1 MLLLHVASPGLVAL
15 HAHPAA
21 TTRAR
26 PVRMQVQ
33 SPERSSSVADMS
45 SAMAGM
51 REQLAADEQTSAL
64 ISALRGTNINDDDYA
79 ASDTKLNVVEMR
91 AGDDSLPTE
100 YNPAALEAYFKK
112 RPGAVL
118 TRIGQIAYN
127 GGAWLASTVFKA
139 LRGEL
144 SSGSEGEVAA
154 VAGLRNVLVSLGPF
168 YIKLGQALSIRP
180 DILSPQAMV
189 QLQQLCDKVPPFDS
203 AIAMQCIRDELG
215 VKVNRPRTRTRTLAL
230 HPNLAP

>member
-1 MLLLHVASPGLVAL
+1 
-15 HAHPAA
+15 
-21 TTRAR
+21 
-26 PVRMQVQ
+26 MQVQ

-180 DILSPQAMV
+180 
-189 QLQQLCDKVPPFDS
+189 
-203 AIAMQCIRDELG
+203 LG
-215 VKVNRPRTRTRTLAL
+215 LGLGLGLGSGCRARVSLP
-230 HPNLAP
+230 